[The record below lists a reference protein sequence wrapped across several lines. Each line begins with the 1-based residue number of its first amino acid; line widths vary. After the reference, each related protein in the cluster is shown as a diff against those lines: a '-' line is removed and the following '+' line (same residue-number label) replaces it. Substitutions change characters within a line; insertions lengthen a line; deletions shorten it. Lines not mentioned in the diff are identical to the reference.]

1 MQEFTFT
8 IDSKTVTA
16 KPGMTIM
23 QAADEAGIYIPRLC
37 SHPELRA
44 HGSCRVCTV
53 LVDGRPQAAC
63 TQPAAHGIAVE
74 NETEQLRRV
83 RRNIVDMLFVE
94 GNHYCMFC
102 EKSGNCELQAMAYRL
117 GIDVSQY
124 PYLYPSRK
132 LDASHPDVFID
143 HDRCILC
150 ARCVFASRDIDK
162 KGVFGFEGRSRFK
175 RLAVSDRD
183 GAAGTCLAASD
194 KAMDVCPVGTL
205 MRKHIGYAIPMGKRI
220 YDNAPI
226 GTDVE
231 MRSKPI
237 LERAQ
242 GDEAHHG
249 ET

>member
-1 MQEFTFT
+1 MHEFTFT
-8 IDSKTVTA
+8 IDGRDVRA

-37 SHPELRA
+37 SHPELRP

-53 LVDGRPQAAC
+53 LVEGRPQAAC
-63 TQPAAHGIAVE
+63 TQPAAKGINVE
-74 NETEQLRRV
+74 NETEHLREI
-83 RRNIVDMLFVE
+83 RRSIVDMLFVE

-117 GIDVSQY
+117 GIDVPQH
-124 PYLYPSRK
+124 PYQYPSRG
-132 LDASHPDVFID
+132 LDATHPDVFVD

-162 KGVFGFEGRSRFK
+162 KGVFGFEGRSRHK
-175 RLAVSDRD
+175 HLAVSARE
-183 GAAGTCLAASD
+183 GAGHTSLAASD

-205 MRKHIGYAIPMGKRI
+205 MRKRIGYSVPMGNRI

-231 MRSKPI
+231 MRARTI
-237 LERAQ
+237 LERPQ
-242 GDEAHHG
+242 GE
-249 ET
+249 ETRDGQT